1 MKKRRSI
8 LRRYIAAVCLLCLC
22 VGIGCLVIRSAGTP
36 LSFSMDVFS
45 EDGVHGHL
53 SGEIMV
59 IDNGIFPV
67 QYTGKL
73 TWNGVPYV
81 DIDTRYPTH
90 KRNIGE
96 WIRYCVSQIHARR
109 QGSVSGTFLPANASG
124 LDGILYLQSLF
135 CDEDSMPYVCFF
147 VDDAVYFGPSDNRET
162 NGEIKELVHTESQN

>member
-1 MKKRRSI
+1 MN
-8 LRRYIAAVCLLCLC
+8 
-22 VGIGCLVIRSAGTP
+22 
-36 LSFSMDVFS
+36 VFS

-96 WIRYCVSQIHARR
+96 WIRYCVSQIQERR
-109 QGSVSGTFLPANASG
+109 KGSASGTFLPANASG
-124 LDGILYLQSLF
+124 LDGILYLQMKF
-135 CDEDSMPYVCFF
+135 CEFWSYERVMGVHDMNEVEGIPCIGVEKEYTMASYGQLRTRFQAF
-147 VDDAVYFGPSDNRET
+147 VESI
-162 NGEIKELVHTESQN
+162 EIKKLQGGKM

>member
-1 MKKRRSI
+1 MKNPHPI
-8 LRRYIAAVCLLCLC
+8 LWWCIAAVCLLCLC
-22 VGIGCLVIRSAGTP
+22 VGIGCLVIRSARTP
-36 LSFSMDVFS
+36 LSFSMNVFS
-45 EDGVHGHL
+45 EDGVHGLL

-59 IDNGIFPV
+59 IDNDIFPV

-96 WIRYCVSQIHARR
+96 WIRYCVSQILARR
-109 QGSVSGTFLPANASG
+109 QGSASGTFLPANASG
-124 LDGILYLQSLF
+124 LDGISYLQILAY
-135 CDEDSMPYVCFF
+135 DEDSMPYVCFF

-162 NGEIKELVHTESQN
+162 NGEIKGIFVE